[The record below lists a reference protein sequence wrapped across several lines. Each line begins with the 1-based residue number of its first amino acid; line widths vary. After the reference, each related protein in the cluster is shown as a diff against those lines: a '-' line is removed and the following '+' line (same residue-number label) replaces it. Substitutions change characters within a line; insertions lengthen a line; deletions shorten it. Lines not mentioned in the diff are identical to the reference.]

1 MNKQFVKENKT
12 LVKEFLSDLIVKV
25 LTGKAHK
32 NIQRKINADPKIQQ
46 HKANIKRIEKQI
58 IDKVDNMRK
67 NDPDF
72 DKRLKRL
79 QLKYKS

>member
-1 MNKQFVKENKT
+1 M
-12 LVKEFLSDLIVKV
+12 D
-25 LTGKAHK
+25 
-32 NIQRKINADPKIQQ
+32 
-46 HKANIKRIEKQI
+46 HKANIKRIEQQI
-58 IDKVDNMRK
+58 IDKVDNIRK

>member
-1 MNKQFVKENKT
+1 MYNSLLRDREVQYIALRDETSKTWRILDTWNEALKE
-12 LVKEFLSDLIVKV
+12 LDM
-25 LTGKAHK
+25 
-32 NIQRKINADPKIQQ
+32 D
-46 HKANIKRIEKQI
+46 HKANIKRIEQQI
-58 IDKVDNMRK
+58 IDKVDNIRK

>member
-1 MNKQFVKENKT
+1 MNRKFVKENKT
-12 LVKEFLSDLIVKV
+12 LVKEFLSDLLTKV
-25 LTGKAHK
+25 LTGKS
-32 NIQRKINADPKIQQ
+32 NRDIQKRLNADPKIQQ
-46 HKANIKRIEKQI
+46 HKANIKRIEQQI
-58 IDKVDNMRK
+58 IDKVDNIRK

>member
-1 MNKQFVKENKT
+1 MNRKFVKENKT
-12 LVKEFLSDLIVKV
+12 LVKEFLSDLITKV
-25 LTGKAHK
+25 LTGKSHRD
-32 NIQRKINADPKIQQ
+32 IQKRLNSDPKIQQ
-46 HKANIKRIEKQI
+46 HKANIKRIEQQI
-58 IDKVDNMRK
+58 IDKVDNIRK

>member
-1 MNKQFVKENKT
+1 MNRKFVKENKS
-12 LVKEFLSDLIVKV
+12 LVREFLSNLIVKI
-25 LTGKAHK
+25 LTGKVSK
-32 NIQRKINADPKIQQ
+32 DIEQKLNSDPKFQQ

-58 IDKVDNMRK
+58 IDKVDNIRK

-72 DKRLKRL
+72 DKRLKKL